1 MKRFIPLLALFAA
14 GVVASY
20 ALASPPG
27 HGLLSSSSSTST
39 VEHGKSGAHGN
50 KCHPVNFKGTVTGGT
65 IMVTNISHISGPAK
79 NLTKGGSA
87 TLMVNGKVGV
97 QAWLCTGTGAS
108 PTQTLFLRHLHV
120 GGKPGT
126 QTTGP

>member
-27 HGLLSSSSSTST
+27 GPLSSSSTST
-39 VEHGKSGAHGN
+39 SEHGKSGTHGN

-65 IMVTNISHISGPAK
+65 ITVTNLSHISGPAK

-87 TLMVNGKVGV
+87 SLTVNGKVSV
-97 QAWLCTGTGAS
+97 QAWSCSTSGAA
-108 PTQTLFLRHLHV
+108 PTQQTLVLRQLHV
-120 GGKPGT
+120 GGSPHVT
-126 QTTGP
+126 TTTGP